1 MGGLRPKLLIRG
13 GGASAWATAAAAG
26 ALGCE
31 VFIDPGAA
39 SPRPPVILNP
49 ITVRILRDL
58 LGDLSELTA
67 KAWLIERRLVA
78 WGPGRPAVVGEPG
91 LVVPSSALTE
101 ALERFSRREM
111 GGRFRI
117 GEAPAGLE
125 PDCDWILDCAAGGS
139 QKVWG
144 RRVTLLANVRL
155 APGAAN
161 SASCID
167 SFPGGWLFWFPVGP
181 ATGII
186 QVMLPD
192 AAEFPRDCIQEALAA
207 SALASRRLSLD
218 DGEVEVYRAAPSF
231 RTNFRE
237 ARVAAVGSGAAR
249 LDPLCGDGT
258 GFSLRTALLA
268 AAVADHC
275 GRAPSADAPW
285 RHYCSRVA
293 AALAHHLSACDR
305 FYSMAES
312 GDTWSRELE
321 LGRQGLAMLETLHPP
336 QPSAY
341 RLVGR
346 RLTLDPEWA
355 NVPAGGG
362 T

>member
-1 MGGLRPKLLIRG
+1 MEGVKPKLLIRG

-31 VFIDPGAA
+31 VFLDPGTA
-39 SPRPPVILNP
+39 SPRPPIILNAV
-49 ITVRILRDL
+49 TVRILRDL
-58 LGDLSELTA
+58 IGDLTELTA
-67 KAWLIERRLVA
+67 KAWVIERRVVG
-78 WGPGRPAVVGEPG
+78 WGPGRPAVVNEPG
-91 LVVPSSALTE
+91 LVVPSSALTD
-101 ALERFSRREM
+101 ALERFTRRKM
-111 GGRFRI
+111 GGGLRT
-117 GEAPAGLE
+117 GEASAGLE
-125 PDCDWILDCAAGGS
+125 PDFDWILDCAGGGL
-139 QKVWG
+139 QTVWG
-144 RRVTLLANVRL
+144 RRVMLVGGVRF
-155 APGAAN
+155 ATGAAN
-161 SASCID
+161 SASWID

-181 ATGII
+181 GAGII

-192 AAEFPRDCIQEALAA
+192 STEFPRECIQEALAA
-207 SALASRRLSLD
+207 SSLASQSLWLD
-218 DGEVEVYRAAPSF
+218 DSEVQVYRAAPGF
-231 RTNFRE
+231 RTHFRE
-237 ARVAAVGSGAAR
+237 ARAVAVGSGAAR

-275 GRAPSADAPW
+275 RHAPTAEAPW

-293 AALAHHLSACDR
+293 AATAHHLRACDR

-336 QPSAY
+336 HSSAY

-346 RLTLDPEWA
+346 RLAHYPVLA
-355 NVPAGGG
+355 NDSPGGRP
-362 T
+362 